1 METLLIGLDAACE
14 PVLDPLI
21 EEGRLPNIERLLD
34 DGVSGPLESQ
44 IPPWTPSAWPSLYT
58 GVNPGKHGVFSFLK
72 FDGYEWDVINATDVR
87 ERTLWEMLDEHG
99 KSSVVVN
106 APVTS
111 PPPAIDGAI
120 IPGYTAPEDPDCH
133 PAGLLD
139 EVRDAVGD
147 YRVYARDHEKT
158 NQGYIDSYRELIRMR
173 GEAFRYLARTRDPDF
188 GFVQFQQTD
197 TVFHERPDEDE
208 VIAAVY
214 EAVDDEIGRIL
225 EECDPDTV
233 LIASDHGMGEYEGY
247 EFRVNDFLA
256 ERGYVQTAKGGEG
269 MPTWSTIADDSLKN
283 GKSGKADADG
293 ETSGPGLAER
303 ALTLG
308 ASVGLTSQRI
318 HRTLKRVGLADVVA
332 AHAPSGLVRAASE
345 RVDFANSKVYMR
357 DRIECGLRIN
367 LEGREPS
374 GVVSEEEYEP
384 LRQELIEEL
393 RALTAPD
400 GTPVFSEVGPREDYF
415 DGPYAE
421 DAVDIVTVPRD
432 FDVMLSAQLH
442 GEPFSTTLME
452 PWNHKLD
459 GIVSLTG
466 VGVDTGASVEGAH
479 LYDVAST
486 VLSTFGIAYPETM
499 DGRPLAPVVD
509 VGSKRYDEYEPRA
522 AQATDDA
529 AVEERLADL
538 GYLE

>member
-1 METLLIGLDAACE
+1 MQTLLIGLDAACE
-14 PVLDPLI
+14 SVLDPLI
-21 EEGRLPNIERLLD
+21 EEGRLPTIERLLD
-34 DGVSGPLESQ
+34 NGVAGPLESQ

-72 FDGYEWDVINATDVR
+72 FDGYEWDVVNATDVR
-87 ERTLWEMLDEHG
+87 ERTLWEILDEHG

-111 PPPAIDGAI
+111 PPPAVDGAI

-133 PAGLLD
+133 PVDLLD
-139 EVRDAVGD
+139 EVREAIGD

-158 NQGYIDSYRELIRMR
+158 PEGYIGSYRELVRMR

-197 TVFHERPDEDE
+197 TVFHECPGQDE

-214 EAVDDEIGRIL
+214 EAVDDQLAQIL
-225 EECDPDTV
+225 DECEPETV
-233 LIASDHGMGEYEGY
+233 MIVSDHGMGEYEGY
-247 EFRVNDFLA
+247 EFRVNDFLK
-256 ERGYVQTAKGGEG
+256 ERGYVTTAKGGEG

-283 GKSGKADADG
+283 GKSGKADTDG
-293 ETSGPGLAER
+293 EERTPGVAER

-318 HRTLKRVGLADVVA
+318 HRALKRVGLADVVA

-345 RVDFANSKVYMR
+345 RVDFANSKAYMR
-357 DRIECGLRIN
+357 DRIECGIRIN
-367 LEGREPS
+367 LEGREPN

-393 RALTAPD
+393 RTLKAPD
-400 GTPVFSEVGPREDYF
+400 GTSVFSEVGPREDYF

-442 GEPFSTTLME
+442 DEPFSEELME

-466 VGVDTGASVEGAH
+466 AGVDTAASLEGAH

-499 DGRPLAPVVD
+499 DGRPLEPVVD
-509 VGSKRYDEYEPRA
+509 VGSKQYEEYEPRVS
-522 AQATDDA
+522 QATDDA
-529 AVEERLADL
+529 GVEERLADL

>member
-1 METLLIGLDAACE
+1 METLLLGLDAACE
-14 PVLDPLI
+14 SVLEPLI

-72 FDGYEWDVINATDVR
+72 FDGYDWDVVNATDVR
-87 ERTLWEMLDEHG
+87 ERTLWEILDEHG

-111 PPPAIDGAI
+111 PPPAVAGAI

-133 PAGLLD
+133 PADLLD
-139 EVRDAVGD
+139 EVREAIGD
-147 YRVYARDHEKT
+147 YRVYARDHEET
-158 NQGYIDSYRELIRMR
+158 PQGYVDAYRELIRMR
-173 GEAFRYLARTRDPDF
+173 GEAFRYLADTRDPDF
-188 GFVQFQQTD
+188 GFLQFQQTD
-197 TVFHERPDEDE
+197 TVFHECPGQDE
-208 VIAAVY
+208 VVAAVY
-214 EAVDDEIGRIL
+214 EAVDEQVGKVL
-225 EECDPDTV
+225 EECEPETV
-233 LIASDHGMGEYEGY
+233 MIVSDHGMGEYEGY
-247 EFRVNDFLA
+247 EFRMNDYLR
-256 ERGYVQTAKGGEG
+256 ERGYVETAKGGEG

-283 GKSGKADADG
+283 GKSGKTEDDGADG
-293 ETSGPGLAER
+293 GPSPAER
-303 ALTLG
+303 ALALG
-308 ASVGLTSQRI
+308 AAVGLTSQRI
-318 HRTLKRVGLADVVA
+318 HRALKRVGLADVVA

-345 RVDFANSKVYMR
+345 RVDFQNSKAYMR
-357 DRIECGLRIN
+357 DRIECGVRIN
-367 LEGREPS
+367 LDGREPN
-374 GVVSEEEYEP
+374 GVVSEAEYEP
-384 LRQELIEEL
+384 LRQELIEDL

-400 GTPVFSEVGPREDYF
+400 GTPVFDEVGPREDYF

-421 DAVDIVTVPRD
+421 DAVDIVTVPRE

-442 GEPFSTTLME
+442 DEPFSATPME

-466 VGVDTGASVEGAH
+466 PGVDTTASLAGAH

-509 VGSKRYDEYEPRA
+509 VGTKQYDEYEPRA